1 MLALKG
7 IDNMF
12 SKIGSVGFLIVI
24 TAMPFGAVNAATVG
38 VVVGAVGAT
47 INDDGGPEGDGSG
60 GGYGSISATYNQSG
74 LFKEYKSG
82 VTDFDTFVASTL
94 HDDQYL
100 APPEADSVY
109 TEWFSE
115 SGEEGDFIEA
125 TVTYDLGA
133 VLRINKMALW
143 NEDYSGIGTLNLLTS
158 VDGSSFSM
166 LKQGLQPTNNLGL
179 LDYGADVFSFDVVE
193 FQFIR
198 LEASGCSQAHIIN
211 PEESITYRPF
221 YACGIG
227 EVAFSAVP
235 LPGAGFLLIGSL
247 GGLGLA
253 TRRRRSVTAKA

>member
-1 MLALKG
+1 MLTLRG

-12 SKIGSVGFLIVI
+12 SKIGSLGFLIFI
-24 TAMPFGAVNAATVG
+24 TAMPIGAVNAATVG

-47 INDDGGPEGDGSG
+47 INDDGGPEGDGSD

-74 LFKEYKSG
+74 LSNKYESG

-100 APPEADSVY
+100 APPEDDSVY

-115 SGEEGDFIEA
+115 SGERENSIEA

-133 VLRINKMALW
+133 VRRINKMALW

-158 VDGSSFSM
+158 VDGSIFSM

-198 LEASGCSQAHIIN
+198 LEASGCSQAHNIN
-211 PEESITYRPF
+211 PAESITYKPF

-235 LPGAGFLLIGSL
+235 LPGAGFLLVASL

-253 TRRRRSVTAKA
+253 GRRRRNANTKA